1 MANFISMYGSTILYT
16 LIIALIGYFAKIIKK
31 YLDKWLNTQEE
42 KEIAKSVVL
51 MVEQVYKNV
60 HGEEKLN
67 LALENLS
74 SILATK
80 GITMS
85 DLEMRVLVQAAV
97 GEFNKVF
104 EKNNSEPAVTIDA
117 PIENKVE
124 TNITPVAKPEL
135 EE

>member
-16 LIIALIGYFAKIIKK
+16 LIIALIGYFAKIVKK

-74 SILATK
+74 SILAAK

-104 EKNNSEPAVTIDA
+104 EKNNPEPAVTIDA

-124 TNITPVAKPEL
+124 TNITPV
-135 EE
+135 